1 MSGLAD
7 VPCTL
12 SLSVL
17 LTLTTTYRPA
27 TDLGFLLHKHPEKM
41 QTFALPFGQA
51 HVFYP
56 EASAERCTAA
66 LLLKVDPVALT
77 RRAHRARADFAL
89 YPYVNDRPYV
99 ASSFVSVALARVFGS
114 ALNASCK
121 THPDLALR
129 ALPLTA
135 TLAALPCRGGEALL
149 KRLFGPLGY
158 DLEVQNVPLDPVL
171 GWGES
176 DLFTVTLRHTLPLA
190 QLLCHLYV
198 LVPVLDDEK
207 HYWVGDEELR
217 KLLEKGEGWLAGH
230 PQREQ
235 IVKRYLKHQRS
246 LTRVA
251 SEHFATEGLADGH
264 FGSSPDVEGVVAES
278 SDADIS
284 DTQNPVAEKPRL
296 KTGTPTPKADSVE
309 AEEPDRGWVSDPKLR
324 VGGGLHSE
332 RLEAVF
338 GALKASGAG
347 RVLDLGC
354 GEGKLVTLLLGDAQF
369 SEIVGTDVSLRGL
382 ERARRYLR
390 LDEREHVARRVSL
403 LHTSLLLRD
412 PRLLGF
418 DAAALVEVIEHLE
431 PDRLPTFERV
441 LFGYMRPKTLVL
453 STPNR
458 EYNAVWPGLGGG
470 FRHPDHRFEW
480 TRAEFLDW
488 AERVAGAYGYT
499 VSVGGVG
506 PALPPYGQ
514 PSQLA
519 VFREA

>member
-1 MSGLAD
+1 
-7 VPCTL
+7 
-12 SLSVL
+12 VL
-17 LTLTTTYRPA
+17 LTLTTTHQPA
-27 TDLGFLLHKHPEKM
+27 TDLGYLLHKHPEKT
-41 QTFALPFGQA
+41 QTFTLPFGQA

-56 EASAERCTAA
+56 EASFERCTAT
-66 LLLKVDPVALT
+66 LLLEVDPVALT
-77 RRAHRARADFAL
+77 RRAHRARSDFAL

-149 KRLFGPLGY
+149 KRLFEPLGY
-158 DLEVQNVPLDPVL
+158 DLELENVPLEPVL
-171 GWGES
+171 AWGES
-176 DLFTVTLRHTLPLA
+176 DVFTVTLRHTLPLA
-190 QLLCHLYV
+190 QLLRHLYV
-198 LVPVLDDEK
+198 LIPVLDDDK

-217 KLLEKGEGWLAGH
+217 KLLQKGEGWLAGH

-251 SEHFATEGLADGH
+251 SEHFATEGLADECD
-264 FGSSPDVEGVVAES
+264 GSDDEGAAEAPDLLDARASES
-278 SDADIS
+278 
-284 DTQNPVAEKPRL
+284 PRL
-296 KTGTPTPKADSVE
+296 ETGTPTPKADGAPVP
-309 AEEPDRGWVSDPKLR
+309 EPLV
-324 VGGGLHSE
+324 GGLHNE

-338 GALKASGAG
+338 DALKASGAA

-354 GEGKLVTLLLGDAQF
+354 GEGKLAVLLLNDAQF
-369 SEIVGTDVSLRGL
+369 GEIVGTDVSLRAL

-390 LDEREHVARRVSL
+390 LSEREHVARRVSL

-418 DAAALVEVIEHLE
+418 GAAALVEVVEHLDE
-431 PDRLPTFERV
+431 ARLPTFERV
-441 LFGYMRPKTLVL
+441 LFGYTRPKTVVL

-458 EYNAVWPGLGGG
+458 EYNAVWPGLGGD

-480 TRAEFLDW
+480 TRAEFLNW
-488 AERVAGAYGYT
+488 AERVAGTHGYT
-499 VSVGGVG
+499 ATVSGVG
-506 PALPPYGQ
+506 PAHPRYGQ